1 MKEEVAPPTAKN
13 SRATWLRYLLIAL
26 VVEKIIQHVF
36 VTLAFYFDWG
46 GIGVTVAVNP
56 RVLMFLGAGVA
67 ILFGL
72 ALWGLLIKK
81 GWALGLIT
89 GLAIFDLIGEFVAQ
103 GRLDIVINVSFL
115 VALVLLILV
124 FLYRRQERRA
134 TS

>member
-1 MKEEVAPPTAKN
+1 MKEEVAPPTTKN
-13 SRATWLRYLLIAL
+13 ARATWLRYLLIAL
-26 VVEKIIQHVF
+26 VIEKIIQHGF

-46 GIGVTVAVNP
+46 GIGETVAVNP

-72 ALWGLLIKK
+72 ALWGLLKK
-81 GWALGLIT
+81 KDWALGLIT